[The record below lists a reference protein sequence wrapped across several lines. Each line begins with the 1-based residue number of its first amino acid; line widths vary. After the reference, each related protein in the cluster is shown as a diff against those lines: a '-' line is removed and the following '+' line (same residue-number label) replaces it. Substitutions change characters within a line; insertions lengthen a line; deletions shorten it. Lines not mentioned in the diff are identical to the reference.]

1 MVQAKKKPTAKPKV
15 ASKPKPPPVTNDKVY
30 EAILESERNMR
41 REIDNSRAEL
51 NREIGK
57 LSAQLLR
64 HEGRTDTRFDSQDN
78 KMDSH
83 HRWATGLL
91 VLILLAVLG
100 PYLASL
106 V

>member
-1 MVQAKKKPTAKPKV
+1 MAQAKKKPAAKP
-15 ASKPKPPPVTNDKVY
+15 APVTNDKVY
-30 EAILESERNMR
+30 EAILESERNTR
-41 REIDNSRAEL
+41 REVDNSRAEL
-51 NREIGK
+51 NREIDK
-57 LSAQLLR
+57 LAAQLLR
-64 HEGRTDTRFDSQDN
+64 HEARTDTRFDNQDN

-83 HRWATGLL
+83 HKWVISLM